1 MNITLKDVPPAL
13 HRKLKQRAQRNR
25 RSLNGEVLTILERV
39 SDDRPWPDTELLER
53 IREVRAEMTGE
64 ISEELLKA
72 ARLKG
77 RP

>member
-39 SDDRPWPDTELLER
+39 SDDQPWPDTELLER